1 MTKVFH
7 AITVCWASARF
18 ARVLRAPIWRLED
31 FLAAFEYLDAVVAH
45 AVDTVGHGEGEGVL
59 AALAGIPAK
68 HGGGMGIGVGDKG
81 TAVAQQGEV
90 NVVALAAAI
99 GEEGVVFAGTQVD
112 LLGFGFALG
121 EAAAEMFIQPG
132 AAVFFTHDFTVHALR
147 LRQPVIWC
155 SLGNGRQQHNGQK
168 RNKAG
173 CGHGGGSLLRGIT
186 AGYLKWEEGTIENS
200 YGRMVF
206 W

>member
-1 MTKVFH
+1 MVKVFH
-7 AITVCWASARF
+7 AITVCWASAKS
-18 ARVLRAPIWRLED
+18 ARVVSNLIWRLED
-31 FLAAFEYLDAVVAH
+31 FLAAFEYLNAVVAH

-112 LLGFGFALG
+112 LLGFGFALRQ
-121 EAAAEMFIQPG
+121 AAAEMFVQPG
-132 AAVFFTHDFTVHALR
+132 TAVFFTYDFAVHALC
-147 LRQPVIWC
+147 LRQPVV
-155 SLGNGRQQHNGQK
+155 
-168 RNKAG
+168 G
-173 CGHGGGSLLRGIT
+173 CGLGSSRQ
-186 AGYLKWEEGTIENS
+186 
-200 YGRMVF
+200 
-206 W
+206 